1 MYSTFLSKIT
11 KCACLSVHLHSG
23 LAGYVY
29 ILKPF
34 LYYLYFSRNLVKIT
48 REHCSVYDIDLKM
61 RWTLFPNRPA
71 VLEERAGV

>member
-1 MYSTFLSKIT
+1 MKLNG
-11 KCACLSVHLHSG
+11 CACLSVHLHSG

-48 REHCSVYDIDLKM
+48 REPVYDIDLKM
-61 RWTLFPNRPA
+61 RWTLFPNRRA